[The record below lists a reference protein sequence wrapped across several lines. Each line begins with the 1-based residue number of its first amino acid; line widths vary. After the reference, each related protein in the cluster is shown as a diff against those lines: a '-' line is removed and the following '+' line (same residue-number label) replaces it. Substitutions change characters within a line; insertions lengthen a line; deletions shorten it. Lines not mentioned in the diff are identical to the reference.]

1 MPLRYI
7 EIPPPVTFLDP
18 ITREELMGPD
28 GKLEIWDFKLLLNKI
43 MSNPRWTESY
53 AAMRAQASI
62 ENALSD
68 AKDGVMV
75 LSEED
80 WLHLKNAVEMPRTQL
95 IGTNGIQVIPGF
107 GAHPTLGGQLLP
119 LLVPI
124 VEATTERSRKPPE
137 KPAT

>member
-18 ITREELMGPD
+18 ITKEELTGPE

-43 MSNPRWTESY
+43 MSNPKWTETY

-62 ENALSD
+62 ENALNE

-80 WLHLKNAVEMPRTQL
+80 WLRLKEAVEMPRTQL
-95 IGTNGIQVIPGF
+95 FGTNGIQVIPGF
-107 GAHPTLGGQLLP
+107 GAHPTLGAQLLP
-119 LLVPI
+119 LLAPI
-124 VEATTERSRKPPE
+124 VEATTERVRKVAE
-137 KPAT
+137 KPAS